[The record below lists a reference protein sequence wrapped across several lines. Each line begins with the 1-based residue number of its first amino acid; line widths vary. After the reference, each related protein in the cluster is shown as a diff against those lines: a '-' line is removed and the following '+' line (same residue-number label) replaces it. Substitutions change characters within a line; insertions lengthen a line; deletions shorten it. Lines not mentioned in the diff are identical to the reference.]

1 LGRVKTRC
9 VDWLVRDLLLRHLA
23 THAKNTAEGQ
33 VGPDRSVERAKKAC
47 NACVVSKVKCDNTR
61 PCRRCQKKS
70 FVCTTKTTTRPDDVD
85 FFDTQDQSTAGAT
98 SPCNQHGAQAAS
110 PQEQNADLTTSGN
123 TFEDDVPIAQ
133 ELLNLYHDT
142 STGQHNVIPTFFD
155 QIMVP
160 EPDFLEL
167 GYPQPP
173 LDFSKWMPEVD
184 WFDSV
189 DIFGSDFAPAID
201 ETFATPV
208 LELDVTNTSQAPQAG
223 LSSVTGRNN
232 SDESVRRRHAV
243 FKQAQWLWLPE
254 HNEKAFDDRE
264 GITLD
269 ERQVDLASS
278 PHHPYSSNVTIPD
291 RLSQISRDRI
301 FQLVSKTARS
311 QISIP
316 SFPSADCLDRLIKV
330 GIVKRTETDAW
341 IHPYTF
347 ESENLCPE
355 FLTAL
360 VAAGCIC
367 FGIPSVN
374 RTGLVLQE
382 IVRVALSA
390 LFEQDNSVTRE
401 LQYLQAS
408 MLWLDIG
415 AFCGF
420 RRKME
425 IAESSLQGLV
435 TALRRAGRFDHVRY
449 PICVPTAEDNE
460 HDLEKKWRRWV
471 ELESYKRLVYHLL
484 EHDIDMTIVNQRQPL
499 ISYAELT
506 LPLPASRS
514 CWLASSAEVWRARM
528 LSTCTAESR
537 PSLRSLLQDE
547 GASINLNLGID
558 AMISRSAYLHGLAAQ
573 IWEHS
578 QQSVL
583 LLDLSDPSSQLW
595 SRSRQQRLNQHLVN
609 TKTSLQNAKAITC
622 VFHQFSQMSLFVN
635 LETIIQFAGKC
646 GEEAAHRAY
655 IALQPWSQSKDARTA
670 ICKILGQLRSTHE
683 LTSFRPCWTSP
694 TRRKSNPTIPKSR
707 PRLLHNPPRDH
718 GPLDIQH
725 ANQRPRKKNRH
736 KHTQCSERE
745 RLEPCWTSL
754 PRRCAFFE
762 SRRRRCIYSTE

>member
-1 LGRVKTRC
+1 M
-9 VDWLVRDLLLRHLA
+9 
-23 THAKNTAEGQ
+23 N
-33 VGPDRSVERAKKAC
+33 
-47 NACVVSKVKCDNTR
+47 
-61 PCRRCQKKS
+61 
-70 FVCTTKTTTRPDDVD
+70 FVCTTKTTSRSDAVD
-85 FFDTQDQSTAGAT
+85 FFDVQDRSSVGAV
-98 SPCNQHGAQAAS
+98 SPC
-110 PQEQNADLTTSGN
+110 EQNAAQVEPQQGQHVNLTVVSN
-123 TFEDDVPIAQ
+123 TFDDDVPIAQ

-142 STGQHNVIPTFFD
+142 GSSQHHAIPSFFD

-167 GYPQPP
+167 GYSQPP
-173 LDFSKWMPEVD
+173 LDFIKWMPEVD

-201 ETFATPV
+201 ETFQTPRQD
-208 LELDVTNTSQAPQAG
+208 LDAMNTSQMPQSAPTRVAG
-223 LSSVTGRNN
+223 GNN
-232 SDESVRRRHAV
+232 SGESVKRRHAI
-243 FKQAQWLWLPE
+243 FKQAQWLWQPE
-254 HNEKAFDDRE
+254 HNQKAFDEHE

-269 ERQVDLASS
+269 ERQVDLSS
-278 PHHPYSSNVTIPD
+278 PPHHPYSSDIIIPD
-291 RLSQISRDRI
+291 RLSQTSRDRI

-316 SFPSADCLDRLIKV
+316 SFPSADCLDKLVKV
-330 GIVKRTETDAW
+330 GIAKRTETDAW
-341 IHPYTF
+341 IHPYSF
-347 ESENLCPE
+347 ESENAHPE

-382 IVRVALSA
+382 IVRVSLSV
-390 LFEQDNSVTRE
+390 LSEQDNSATRE

-425 IAESSLQGLV
+425 IAESSLQGLL

-449 PICVPTAEDNE
+449 PIIMPNADDNE
-460 HDLEKKWRRWV
+460 SDLDKKWRRWV
-471 ELESYKRLVYHLL
+471 EFESYKRLVYHLL

-506 LPLPASRS
+506 LPLPAPKSL
-514 CWLASSAEVWRARM
+514 WLAPSAELWKVRM
-528 LSTCTAESR
+528 LSANSADSR
-537 PSLRSLLQDE
+537 PSLRSILQDE
-547 GASINLNLGID
+547 GASIDLHPGID
-558 AMISRSAYLHGLAAQ
+558 AQIARSAYLHGLAAQ
-573 IWEHS
+573 IWEYS

-595 SRSRQQRLNQHLVN
+595 SRSRQQKLYQHLIN

-635 LETIIQFAGKC
+635 LETTIHFAGKC

-655 IALQPWSQSKDARTA
+655 IALQPWSQSKDARIA
-670 ICKILGQLRSTHE
+670 ISK
-683 LTSFRPCWTSP
+683 
-694 TRRKSNPTIPKSR
+694 
-707 PRLLHNPPRDH
+707 
-718 GPLDIQH
+718 
-725 ANQRPRKKNRH
+725 
-736 KHTQCSERE
+736 
-745 RLEPCWTSL
+745 
-754 PRRCAFFE
+754 
-762 SRRRRCIYSTE
+762 